1 MLPRLLLRE
10 WILVRRA
17 LLAFVGIYL
26 AFQAYFACRA
36 SSPRQYLVFASIYA
50 AFLTLPLFLREEKF
64 RATAWSCSMPVSRQ
78 DLVRARYLGAW
89 IFVAVVLA
97 LALILAG
104 VMPGS
109 RVHVPAVLDPS
120 TLLQTLAVVTVI
132 LALMFPFTIRF
143 GALGV
148 MIFLV
153 GIQMLGAVV
162 LLIAVKTG
170 GGSGAS
176 KGLLSGGV
184 AALGSGMAALRDL
197 MGPAGF
203 NAAAALCLLLAN
215 WLGYRLAVAM
225 FRRRE
230 L

>member
-10 WILVRRA
+10 WMLARRA
-17 LLAFVGIYL
+17 LLALVGIYL
-26 AFQAYFACRA
+26 AFQAYFVCRA
-36 SSPRQYLVFASIYA
+36 SSPRQYLIFASVYA
-50 AFLTLPLFLREEKF
+50 AFLTLPLFLREEKY
-64 RATAWSCSMPVSRQ
+64 RATAWSCSMPVTRQ
-78 DLVRARYLGAW
+78 DLVRARYFGAW

-104 VMPGS
+104 IMPGS
-109 RVHVPAVLDPS
+109 RVQVPAVLEPS
-120 TLLQTLAVVTVI
+120 TLLQTFAAVTVV
-132 LALMFPFTIRF
+132 LVLMLPFTIRF

-148 MIFLV
+148 IIFLI

-162 LLIAVKTG
+162 LLIAVRTG

-176 KGLLSGGV
+176 KGLLSGGM
-184 AALGSGMAALRDL
+184 AALGGGLAALRDL

-203 NAAAALCLLLAN
+203 NAAAVVCLLLAN
-215 WLGYRLAVAM
+215 WFGYRLAVM
-225 FRRRE
+225 LFRRRE